1 MIHLRIEPRYDAD
14 VLVVGAGPAGAS
26 AAAYLAR
33 DGHKVLLVDR
43 QRFPRDKVCG
53 DFVGPA
59 ALQELDALGIGQV
72 PAIRTGN
79 VIREAGLFVDGREL
93 IRHPIPEVASLP
105 TFGRVVPRLVLDD
118 AILSAARTSG
128 VTMEDAT
135 AVGDHTVHASGVR
148 ADLNGPNGRRTVTVR
163 ALVGADGSS
172 STIVRTLRGHG
183 SERADRILAV
193 RAYYD
198 GVDGPADRS
207 DLYFTGDSFPGY
219 CWLFPTG
226 PTTANV
232 GVGMLLETLPPT
244 SEHIRDLLMRL
255 VANDRA
261 LHARLRHATLV
272 GKVVGWPLVT
282 FNPRATLVGERVL
295 LVGDAAGLINPLNGE
310 GIQYALASG
319 RWAAETLREALAA
332 NDLSRAAL
340 EPYGRRVRDEL
351 RYDMALARLI
361 IQFISN
367 RTLNPVW
374 MEALAIITARAR
386 RDPAYATITGGVLAG
401 LIPAREVL
409 RPRVIV
415 GTAQQ
420 AVSSVAMQTAFT
432 VFRGPAR
439 VREAAMSMGRL
450 AADVG
455 REGARDPV
463 ATARWVS
470 GLVGALTELGIQATL
485 DMARPRDPS
494 TTDADVPLA
503 S

>member
-14 VLVVGAGPAGAS
+14 VLVVGAGPAGA
-26 AAAYLAR
+26 ATAGYLAQV
-33 DGHKVLLVDR
+33 GHDVLLVDR

-59 ALQELDALGIGQV
+59 ALQELDALGIGQE

-93 IRHPIPEVASLP
+93 IRHPIPEVESLP
-105 TFGRVVPRLVLDD
+105 TFGRVVPRLLLDD
-118 AILSAARTSG
+118 AILGAARSAG
-128 VTMEDAT
+128 VSVVDAT
-135 AVGDHTVHASGVR
+135 AVAEYTVDADGVR
-148 ADLNGPNGRRTVTVR
+148 ADLNGPGGRRSVVVR

-172 STIVRTLRGHG
+172 STIARSLRGHV

-193 RAYYD
+193 RAYYE
-198 GVDGPADRS
+198 GVEGPADRS

-244 SEHIRDLLMRL
+244 TEHIRDLLMRL

-261 LHARLRHATLV
+261 LHARLRHATLT
-272 GKVVGWPLVT
+272 GKVVGWPLTT
-282 FNPRATLVGERVL
+282 FNPRTMLVDDRVL

-310 GIQYALASG
+310 GIQYALSSG
-319 RWAAETLREALAA
+319 RWAAETLHEALAL

-340 EPYGRRVRDEL
+340 APYGRRVQDEL

-374 MEALAIITARAR
+374 MEALEIITARAR

-409 RPRVIV
+409 RPGVLV

-432 VFRGPAR
+432 IFRGPTRIRA
-439 VREAAMSMGRL
+439 EALSLARL
-450 AADVG
+450 AAAVG

-463 ATARWVS
+463 ATARWVA
-470 GLVGALTELGIQATL
+470 GLVGALTELGVQASR
-485 DMARPRDPS
+485 DMVRPRDPDPA
-494 TTDADVPLA
+494 DAQIPLA